1 MGNKSSKKKHKKEI
15 TSISQDNI
23 NYTERFD
30 DSLSISSPNDTK
42 SRNNSLN
49 SNIMKRKER
58 RKMTDLL
65 LPHSPFFEAR
75 IKQKEKI
82 KRSRLSRVLYNHKT
96 SIVLESLRITSLIT
110 DQINKENSLHLFL
123 SNNKLNKNIGQLEYS
138 INNSSYY
145 FSKKN
150 KRAEIAYKTYTE
162 RENEECDSDTYKN
175 YLMNDMISTR
185 KENDFNLEVNDSLF
199 YEAQQNLLRSPEE
212 DNNQTKQFPKVKV
225 RSYTN
230 NKAVHQRYKEIK
242 VKNINININQI
253 KVYNN
258 NNTIQPNTLITRNTK
273 KRRTL
278 TRSETP
284 VFKRKGKESSKEYD
298 KICTSN
304 IDNIDNFSFGHY
316 CDN

>member
-1 MGNKSSKKKHKKEI
+1 MGNKSSKKKHNKTI

-23 NYTERFD
+23 TYTERYN
-30 DSLSISSPNDTK
+30 DSLSILSPSDTK
-42 SRNNSLN
+42 SNNNSLN
-49 SNIMKRKER
+49 SNIMRRKER

-65 LPHSPFFEAR
+65 LAQSPFFEPHT
-75 IKQKEKI
+75 KHKEKI
-82 KRSRLSRVLYNHKT
+82 KRARLSRVLYNHKT
-96 SIVLESLRITSLIT
+96 SIVLESLRITNLIT
-110 DQINKENSLHLFL
+110 EQINKENNLNIFVT
-123 SNNKLNKNIGQLEYS
+123 NNKLNKHIGQLDYS

-150 KRAEIAYKTYTE
+150 KRAESAYKTYIE
-162 RENEECDSDTYKN
+162 KENEECDSDTYKN

-199 YEAQQNLLRSPEE
+199 HEAQQNLLRSPEE
-212 DNNQTKQFPKVKV
+212 ENNQTKQFPIVKV

-230 NKAVHQRYKEIK
+230 NKSVHQRYKEIK

-258 NNTIQPNTLITRNTK
+258 NTIRQNTLITRKSNK
-273 KRRTL
+273 HRTL

-284 VFKRKGKESSKEYD
+284 VFKQKKSSKEYD
-298 KICTSN
+298 NICTCN
-304 IDNIDNFSFGHY
+304 VDNIDNFSFGHY
-316 CDN
+316 